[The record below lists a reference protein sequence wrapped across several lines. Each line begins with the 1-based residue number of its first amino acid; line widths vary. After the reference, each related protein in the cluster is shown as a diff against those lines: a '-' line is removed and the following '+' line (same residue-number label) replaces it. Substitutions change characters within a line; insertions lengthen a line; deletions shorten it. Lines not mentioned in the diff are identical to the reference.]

1 VPRRYRVLALA
12 VPLMLLPAGC
22 ALGLADQPGPA
33 RPAAAEAPPAE
44 PDEPAPPGQ
53 APTERYPVAK
63 RTLELERDGRKLPT
77 TIWHPKATEGEF
89 PVVIFSHGLGG
100 KPTDYTDLL
109 VKWAAAGFV
118 VVAPAYPNTTAGSQ
132 QNPLDVLN
140 QPADA
145 AYVLTEVLKL
155 NDVAGDRFAGRLRT
169 DRVGAAGHSAGG
181 ITTIGEFTRGRDKRL
196 DAGVVLAGSTLGVG
210 TGFTGKETPMLFVH
224 GELDQV
230 VPYSSGKSAF
240 DAVPWPKAMLSL
252 PQGDHVGA
260 LSEGDSLTVVA
271 GTTIEFLRWSLYGDE
286 GARSRIPAAAAKGDL
301 AELDDQL

>member
-1 VPRRYRVLALA
+1 
-12 VPLMLLPAGC
+12 MLLPAGC
-22 ALGLADQPGPA
+22 ALGGGDQPGRA
-33 RPAAAEAPPAE
+33 RPAAAEKPPAE
-44 PDEPAPPGQ
+44 PDEPAPPGD
-53 APTERYPVAK
+53 APTERYAVAT
-63 RTLELERDGRKLPT
+63 RTLDLERDGRSLPT
-77 TIWHPKATEGEF
+77 TIWHPKGNDGEF

-100 KPTDYTDLL
+100 KPADYEDLL

-118 VVAPAYPNTTAGSQ
+118 VVAPAYPNTTAGSR

-155 NDVAGDRFAGRLRT
+155 NDADGDRFAGRLRT
-169 DRVGAAGHSAGG
+169 DRIAAAGHSAGG

-196 DAGVVLAGSTLGVG
+196 DAGIVLAGSTLGVG
-210 TGFTGKETPMLFVH
+210 TGFSGKETPMLFVH
-224 GELDQV
+224 GALDQV

-240 DAVPWPKAMLSL
+240 DAVPWPKAMLTL

-271 GTTIEFLRWSLYGDE
+271 GTTVEFLRWALYGDTD
-286 GARSRIPAAAAKGDL
+286 AKARIPAAAAKGGL
-301 AELDDQL
+301 AELDDQF

>member
-1 VPRRYRVLALA
+1 
-12 VPLMLLPAGC
+12 MLLPAAC
-22 ALGLADQPGPA
+22 ALDGGDRPTQA
-33 RPAAAEAPPAE
+33 RPVAEEPPAE
-44 PDEPAPPGQ
+44 PDEPAPPGT
-53 APTERYPVAK
+53 APTERFTVSK
-63 RTLELERDGRKLPT
+63 RTMDFARDGRALPT

-100 KPTDYTDLL
+100 KPADYTDLL

-155 NDVAGDRFAGRLRT
+155 NEKDGDRFAGRLRT
-169 DRVGAAGHSAGG
+169 DRVAAAGHSAGG

-196 DAGVVLAGSTLGVG
+196 DAGIVLAGSTLGVG
-210 TGFTGKETPMLFVH
+210 TGFSGKETPMLFVH

-240 DAVPWPKAMLSL
+240 DAVPWPKAMLTL

-271 GTTIEFLRWSLYGDE
+271 GTTIEFLRWSLYGDT
-286 GARSRIPAAAAKGDL
+286 AAKTRIPSAAAKGDL